1 MGNDTQ
7 QTQPD
12 IMTARAH
19 MEHGDREL
27 AEKHLK
33 TAIESYQKAFSETIP
48 SSDPGLY
55 IEAASRLINAYSMS
69 GRITDACEL
78 ADKCLADLPNFQ
90 LNENRFFR
98 IYTVSGYA
106 YSMHGEKEKARKLF
120 NAAKKYLSQAEPSE
134 QCRFYNAYTLYAYQ
148 YENDLD
154 ATLKNVDNTLAT
166 LEKTNDINLKIA
178 VYNSQGVVLLDT
190 RNISKALRCF
200 TNARKLILGQKDSI
214 KSYFLPMV
222 CNNLSI
228 CCQYK
233 GNTAKAKEYLEE
245 GIRLSRNSEIEGI
258 HLSILYDN
266 LGDVCMREKHYARAA
281 RYFNASLRICRKN
294 RIIWDMAYPLVNL
307 AKLDLRR
314 GKIPS
319 ALKRINEAV
328 NFCDKF
334 NSQRNIVSAL
344 TLAATGYIRNKDPL
358 NAVFYRERLRQ
369 EEKKRTIAIDAGNLA
384 EIDRAIRKLS
394 SQRYSFKNV
403 NSYELLL
410 AISRR
415 FCAYDS
421 LSELLNFI
429 LEITTGLFFSP
440 KGLLLLFRKNTPAF
454 TISKKIETNN
464 GIPADPAIM
473 AIIEK
478 SRESGES
485 VWNENGMCI
494 PVILKGRNSGA
505 IYMENPAKYRAMPRE
520 LLNLFAAVADNASP
534 VIDNLILL
542 EDIKEMN
549 VKLKRDVAA
558 HAERLKA
565 MDALF
570 MKDMPGLARR
580 YPFGDIITGY
590 SPIMRDVMDLIER
603 AAVTSTPVI
612 LSGETGTGKS
622 LFAKLIHHLSP
633 RKNNAFVA
641 QNCAAIPQ
649 GLIES
654 ELFGHVK
661 GSFTGAVSN
670 KIGLFTAANNGTLFL
685 DEIGI
690 MSLDTQAKIL
700 RALEDS
706 EIRPVGSTMGIKV
719 NVRLVCATNEPIQ
732 KLIDEKRFRQDLYY
746 RLNVVE
752 IRLPALRERK
762 EDMHVFIN
770 YIANKT
776 AVENKVPPLRL
787 SKHAM
792 QSLIDYPWPGNIR
805 ELENEIR
812 RLYVVSPDSDVLPKD
827 LPEHIR
833 SKNDSADNLQSDE
846 LRNMPFRKAMKRI
859 ERDLVISKLKENNWN
874 YTKTAQAMGIFRQQL
889 ARMLSYHKISK

>member
-1 MGNDTQ
+1 MGNETS
-7 QTQPD
+7 QTGDSIIP
-12 IMTARAH
+12 ARKY
-19 MEHGDREL
+19 MEAGDKLL

-33 TAIESYQKAFSETIP
+33 AAIESYLKAFSETAP
-48 SSDPGLY
+48 SSNPGLY

-78 ADKCLADLPNFQ
+78 ADKCLAGLPDFQ
-90 LNENRFFR
+90 LSESGFFR

-120 NAAKKYLSQAEPSE
+120 SAAKKYLSQAEPAE

-154 ATLKNVDNTLAT
+154 ATLKNVENTLAT
-166 LEKTNDINLKIA
+166 LEKINDINLKIA

-190 RNISKALRCF
+190 RNIGKALQCF
-200 TNARKLILGQKDSI
+200 TNAHKLILGQKESI

-228 CCQYK
+228 CCQFK
-233 GNTAKAKEYLEE
+233 GNTKKAKEYLAE
-245 GIRLSRNSEIEGI
+245 GVRLSRNSEIEGI

-266 LGDVCMREKHYARAA
+266 LGDVYMHEKNFPRAGK
-281 RYFNASLRICRKN
+281 YFKTSLQICRKN

-307 AKLDLRR
+307 AKLDMLRGR
-314 GKIPS
+314 ISS
-319 ALKRINEAV
+319 ALKKTHEAV
-328 NFCDKF
+328 DFCDKF
-334 NSQRNIVSAL
+334 NSKRNIVSAL
-344 TLAATGYIRNKDPL
+344 TLAADGYIKKKDPL
-358 NAVFYRERLRQ
+358 NAVFYRERLRH
-369 EEKKRTIAIDAGNLA
+369 EEKKRNIPANAGNLSQ
-384 EIDRAIRKLS
+384 INRDIKKLAK
-394 SQRYSFKNV
+394 QRLNFRNI

-410 AISRR
+410 AASKH
-415 FCAYDS
+415 FCVYDN
-421 LSELLNFI
+421 LAELLDFI
-429 LEITTGLFFSP
+429 LEITTGFLFSEN
-440 KGLLLLFRKNTPAF
+440 GLLLLFRKNSPVLTVSRN
-454 TISKKIETNN
+454 IKTNN

-473 AIIEK
+473 ATIEK
-478 SRESGES
+478 TRESGES
-485 VWNENGMCI
+485 VWNECGMCI
-494 PVILKGRNSGA
+494 PIILKGKNSGA
-505 IYMENPAKYRAMPRE
+505 IYIRNSAKRRAMPHE
-520 LLNLFAAVADNASP
+520 LLSLLTAITDNASP
-534 VIDNLILL
+534 VIDNRMLL

-549 VKLKRDVAA
+549 VKLKRDVAM
-558 HAERLKA
+558 HAERLKV

-570 MKDMPGLARR
+570 MKDRPGLARQ

-590 SPIMRDVMDLIER
+590 SSVMRDVMAVVER
-603 AAVTSTPVI
+603 AAVANTPVI

-649 GLIES
+649 GLIEN

-661 GSFTGAVSN
+661 GSFTGAISN
-670 KIGLFTAANNGTLFL
+670 KNGLFAAANNGTLFL

-690 MSLDTQAKIL
+690 MGMDMQAKIL
-700 RALEDS
+700 RALEDN
-706 EIRPVGSTMGIKV
+706 EIRPVGSTASIKID
-719 NVRLVCATNEPIQ
+719 VRLVCATNEPIQ
-732 KLIDEKRFRQDLYY
+732 KLIDERRFRQDLYY

-752 IRLPALRERK
+752 IRLPPLRERK
-762 EDMHVFIN
+762 EDLHVFIN
-770 YIANKT
+770 YIVNKT

-787 SKHAM
+787 SKHAI

-812 RLYVVSPDSDVLPKD
+812 RLYVVSPNNDVLPQD

-833 SKNDSADNLQSDE
+833 YKNDSADKLQKDE
-846 LRNMPFRKAMKRI
+846 LENMPFRKAKKKF
-859 ERDLVISKLKENNWN
+859 ERDFVISKLKENNWN
-874 YTKTAQAMGIFRQQL
+874 YTKTAQSMGIFRQQL
-889 ARMLSYHKISK
+889 SRMLSYHKISK